1 MNERFQEKLLSK
13 GGQTQYKKTERS
25 WIMLGCAWLLGFVM
39 YASLLCVPPI
49 GHIIKEDLFV
59 SHAQIGLLFAIPV
72 AVLVAIA
79 IPSGFLADKF
89 GTKKAVG
96 FGVMIMAAGS
106 LMRGTSTSFR
116 MLLAFNCLYGV
127 GFSFV
132 YPNLPKLVS
141 TWFPREKAGLATG
154 IYSTGIVTGASLALA
169 ITLPV
174 ILPLTNTIQGTFY
187 IWSIPVIVVSILWWI
202 VAKEPRIFTPN
213 VENRRV
219 SQTNIPSHLLWK
231 NKNIWLIALMLFF
244 NNIHFYTWSG
254 WSPKLLNM
262 KGATPELAAM
272 MASVIG
278 WTSLPIIF
286 LMPWASY
293 KVGLRKPFIWVST
306 LILIFASW
314 SAIYIPVQLGWVLMV
329 FVGIATSGTFSITL
343 ALPVEIMPKE
353 SVGMASGI
361 VLSVGYVGGLVGPWL
376 AGYIMDATGTLDFA
390 LVVLIGTAMVW
401 TFIAFLIPE
410 TGLRAKPI

>member
-72 AVLVAIA
+72 GVLVAIA

-132 YPNLPKLVS
+132 YPNLPKLVC

-174 ILPLTNTIQGTFY
+174 ILPYNEYHSRHLLYLEHPGNSSFH
-187 IWSIPVIVVSILWWI
+187 IVVDCCQ
-202 VAKEPRIFTPN
+202 R
-213 VENRRV
+213 
-219 SQTNIPSHLLWK
+219 
-231 NKNIWLIALMLFF
+231 
-244 NNIHFYTWSG
+244 
-254 WSPKLLNM
+254 
-262 KGATPELAAM
+262 
-272 MASVIG
+272 ASN
-278 WTSLPIIF
+278 LHP
-286 LMPWASY
+286 
-293 KVGLRKPFIWVST
+293 
-306 LILIFASW
+306 
-314 SAIYIPVQLGWVLMV
+314 
-329 FVGIATSGTFSITL
+329 
-343 ALPVEIMPKE
+343 
-353 SVGMASGI
+353 
-361 VLSVGYVGGLVGPWL
+361 
-376 AGYIMDATGTLDFA
+376 
-390 LVVLIGTAMVW
+390 
-401 TFIAFLIPE
+401 
-410 TGLRAKPI
+410 